1 MTFLGIGAVSERQI
15 LTAKGVQ
22 MIRHIFASTTLA
34 KISIISMMAF
44 AADQQVSAQTTVS
57 VPEKA
62 PETAAPPVQSGDIV
76 VTAQHRE
83 QRLQDVGIA
92 ISAVSGQQLKD
103 MHVSMATD
111 LVKVV
116 PSLKMNAYG
125 SSQVVFNIRG
135 VSQND
140 YGDQQEPP
148 IAVYQ
153 DDSYASSINLA
164 SIPVFDLQRAEV
176 LRGPQGTLFGRNA
189 TGGAVQFISNRPT
202 KYLDGYLTVGTGS
215 YGEILTEGAISG
227 PLADNLQVRVAG
239 IRERDKGYLESIT
252 GGPTL
257 GANNHWALRS
267 IIAWQPTSA
276 INVALTTR
284 YMRAPHERQAG
295 SYSHTVACPNAQG
308 QGEFLDPN
316 QTCAYYQ
323 GNGLAG
329 PGTTGTGLRV
339 DSINPQRGG
348 NPYKVYQNGPNFSDR
363 SLFGTN
369 LHVDIDLGNATLTS
383 ITDYQHGRKEY
394 VESTAPD
401 PGELFFQKSRLNQ
414 GSQELRL
421 SGKRGNHQL
430 VIGAYG
436 MIIDG
441 HYSGSYGIPFL
452 NYAPL
457 AVFKQHTRS
466 FAIFGQDEW
475 SVADKLKLI
484 GGVRYWND
492 RREGAYTATDA
503 ASGVGLIFNSQ
514 QVGYTSFGV
523 LQPSTGIKVTP
534 SAAKAKFGGISARAE
549 IDYMPSRKTLVYASY
564 NRGSKSGGFTF
575 PTSTPFPGGEVDAL
589 NGIPYKPEQL
599 DDYEIGVKLTLPMRT
614 TLNLAGF
621 YYDYHNYQAFAQ
633 LGLIQTVLNLNAIS
647 EGLEAEFT
655 THPMSGLTF
664 KANGQLLHTKAK
676 HVPLPDGITIVD
688 HQLPQAP
695 AFSGSAL
702 IRYEFAFLGGTAS
715 LQADVLHSGKS
726 CFTVLCAPVEREGAY
741 NVANM
746 RVGFSSPNDR
756 WEIAAFVNNLNK
768 AQYRQYALDESVY
781 DGSVLSVYAKPRTWG
796 LTGTIHFGNH

>member
-1 MTFLGIGAVSERQI
+1 
-15 LTAKGVQ
+15 
-22 MIRHIFASTTLA
+22 MIRHVYASTTLA
-34 KISIISMMAF
+34 KISLIPAIAL
-44 AADQQVSAQTTVS
+44 AVPAQVSAQTAVA
-57 VPEKA
+57 A
-62 PETAAPPVQSGDIV
+62 PAKETAPAAEAPAPSGDIV

-92 ISAVSGQQLKD
+92 VSAVSGHQLKD
-103 MHVSMATD
+103 MHVTTATD
-111 LVKVV
+111 LVGAV

-164 SIPVFDLQRAEV
+164 SFPVFDLQRAEV

-189 TGGAVQFISNRPT
+189 TGGAVQFISNKPT
-202 KYLDGYLTVGTGS
+202 RYLDGYATVGTGS
-215 YGEILTEGAISG
+215 YGEILTEAAVSG
-227 PLADNLQVRVAG
+227 SLADNLQVRIAG
-239 IRERDKGYLESIT
+239 IRERDKGYLQSIT
-252 GGPTL
+252 GGAAL
-257 GANNHWALRS
+257 GASNHWALRG

-276 INVALTTR
+276 INVTLTTR
-284 YMRAPHERQAG
+284 YMRAPYERQAG
-295 SYSHTVACPNAQG
+295 AYSHTVTCPNDQF
-308 QGEFLDPN
+308 QGEYLAVD
-316 QTCAYYQ
+316 QTCAYYAE
-323 GNGLAG
+323 NGLAG

-339 DSINPQRGG
+339 DAINPQRGG
-348 NPYKVYQNGPNFSDR
+348 DPYKIYQNGPNFADR
-363 SLFGTN
+363 TLFSQTV
-369 LHVDIDLGNATLTS
+369 HIDVDLGGVTLTS
-383 ITDYQHGRKEY
+383 ISDYQHGRKYY

-401 PGELFFQKSRLNQ
+401 PGEYFFQKALLNQ
-414 GSQELRL
+414 GSQEFRL
-421 SGKRGNHQL
+421 SAKRGDHQL

-441 HYSGSYGIPFL
+441 KYSGSYGIPFED
-452 NYAPL
+452 YAPL

-466 FAIFGQDEW
+466 FAFFGQDEW
-475 SVADKLKLI
+475 SLSDKFKLI
-484 GGVRYWND
+484 GGLRYWND

-503 ASGVGLIFNSQ
+503 ASGVGLTFNSQ
-514 QVGYTSFGV
+514 EVGYTAFGV
-523 LQPSTGIKVTP
+523 AQPDTGIVVTP
-534 SAAKAKFGGISARAE
+534 AAAAVKFDGISARAE
-549 IDYMPSRKTLVYASY
+549 IDYKPGRNTLLYVSY

-589 NGIPYKPEQL
+589 NGIPYKPERL
-599 DDYEIGVKLTLPMRT
+599 DDYEIGVKLTLPMQT

-633 LGLIQTVLNLNAIS
+633 LGLIQTVLNLNAFS

-655 THPMSGLTF
+655 THPVAGLTF
-664 KANGQLLHTKAK
+664 QANGQYLHTKVRN
-676 HVPLPDGITIVD
+676 VPLPDGVTIVD

-695 AFSGSAL
+695 AFSGNAL
-702 IRYEFAFLGGTAS
+702 IRYEFALLGGTAS
-715 LQADVLHSGKS
+715 LQADVLHSGKF
-726 CFTVLCAPVEREGAY
+726 CFTVLCAPVEREAAY
-741 NVANM
+741 DVANL
-746 RVGFSSPNDR
+746 RVGFAGADGR
-756 WEIAAFVNNLNK
+756 WEIAAFVKNVNN

-781 DGSVLSVYAKPRTWG
+781 DGSVLSAYARPRTWG